1 MEPALIDQDIASPL
15 MSLKRQLFIS
25 PNTPVGPD
33 SKQLHTDEAMEQDDG
48 SPVLKTVRAADDRNT
63 TFPTRRNTI
72 ASPVGTVKTIASS
85 VGTVETIA
93 SPMGKVKTIAG
104 PVRPRL
110 SSEPQLKT
118 IASSVGTV
126 KTIAGPVRPRLSS
139 ESQLLGRKRKLIR
152 RKLVPGQQLLP
163 EIFSKSKFKPSHFN
177 STIEMK
183 KKVTE
188 EDGLE
193 ENLKDSKH

>member
-1 MEPALIDQDIASPL
+1 MEPALIDQDIALPL
-15 MSLKRQLFIS
+15 MSLKRRLFIS

-33 SKQLHTDEAMEQDDG
+33 SKQLHTDEAMEQDNG
-48 SPVLKTVRAADDRNT
+48 SPVLNTVRAADDRNT
-63 TFPTRRNTI
+63 TFPTRRN
-72 ASPVGTVKTIASS
+72 
-85 VGTVETIA
+85 
-93 SPMGKVKTIAG
+93 
-104 PVRPRL
+104 
-110 SSEPQLKT
+110 T

-139 ESQLLGRKRKLIR
+139 ESQLLGRKRKSIR

-163 EIFSKSKFKPSHFN
+163 EMFSKSKFKPSHFN

>member
-1 MEPALIDQDIASPL
+1 MEPALIDQDIALPL
-15 MSLKRQLFIS
+15 MSLKRRLFIS
-25 PNTPVGPD
+25 PDTPVGPD
-33 SKQLHTDEAMEQDDG
+33 SKQLHTDEAMEQDNG

-110 SSEPQLKT
+110 SSE
-118 IASSVGTV
+118 
-126 KTIAGPVRPRLSS
+126 
-139 ESQLLGRKRKLIR
+139 SQLLGRKRKLIR

-163 EIFSKSKFKPSHFN
+163 EIFSKSKFKPLHFN